1 MKIERG
7 REENEDFP
15 SLPDVCM
22 FRLIG
27 LARKYWREREREGEK
42 QRGGGEKRRET
53 GRAKEENREG
63 VKCVT
68 EGGGDDGMTHKKRL
82 RKEEREREGSGED

>member
-42 QRGGGEKRRET
+42 QRGGGGETERDRESKR
-53 GRAKEENREG
+53 GKQ
-63 VKCVT
+63 
-68 EGGGDDGMTHKKRL
+68 GGGKMCDRRGR
-82 RKEEREREGSGED
+82 G